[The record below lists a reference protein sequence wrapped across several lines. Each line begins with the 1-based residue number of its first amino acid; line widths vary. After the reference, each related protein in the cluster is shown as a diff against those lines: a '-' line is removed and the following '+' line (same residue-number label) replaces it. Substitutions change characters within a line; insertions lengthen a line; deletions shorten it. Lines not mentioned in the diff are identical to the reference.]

1 LHLRAERT
9 SPQTVKIY
17 GDGVRRFLA
26 WADGA
31 DRPAVLDQVA
41 VNAFVADLLD
51 ACSEPAVR
59 PRSAA
64 RVAPLLGLAARGG

>member
-9 SPQTVKIY
+9 SPQTVKSY

-31 DRPAVLDQVA
+31 GRPAVLDQVA